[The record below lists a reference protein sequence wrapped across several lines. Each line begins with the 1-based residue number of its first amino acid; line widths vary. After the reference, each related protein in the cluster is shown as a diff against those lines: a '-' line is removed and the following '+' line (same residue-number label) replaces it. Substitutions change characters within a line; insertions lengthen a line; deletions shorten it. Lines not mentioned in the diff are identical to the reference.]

1 MPATTFNRIFFGV
14 WTLLFLLFAFWQWN
28 DPDPLIWISIY
39 GFAALMSAFAAAGR
53 FYQPLLA
60 FGVIFGFAG
69 FLYMYPGAV
78 SEWIAQELQQQDLS
92 MKTQHME
99 EARESFGLLLV
110 SLIMGVAFYVGWRR
124 TGQKEKETTSSPAA

>member
-1 MPATTFNRIFFGV
+1 MPGMTFNRIFFGI

-39 GFAALMSAFAAAGR
+39 GFAALMSALSAAGR
-53 FYQPLLA
+53 FYLPLLA
-60 FGVIFGFAG
+60 FGVFFGFAG
-69 FLYMYPGAV
+69 FLYIYPGAV

-110 SLIMGVAFYVGWRR
+110 SAIMGLAFFVGWRR
-124 TGQKEKETTSSPAA
+124 KEKLQQEMMN